1 MKGAGKKVKS
11 DERVNMRVPQ
21 EVKDEMMREAKKAG
35 LNLTEYIIQCHEDNV
50 LGKNEDIKKVRE
62 LLENKKGE

>member
-1 MKGAGKKVKS
+1 MKS

-21 EVKDEMMREAKKAG
+21 EIKDEMIREAKKCG
-35 LNLTEYIIQCHEDNV
+35 LNLTEYIIRCHEDNI

-62 LLENKKGE
+62 LLESR

>member
-1 MKGAGKKVKS
+1 MKS
-11 DERVNMRVPQ
+11 NERVNMRIPE

-35 LNLTEYIIQCHEDNV
+35 LNLTEYIIRCHEDNI

-62 LLENKKGE
+62 LLESR